1 MAVPADTFANFSCE
15 GHDCRESLGVLTSGI
30 ERMPSADNLSLPE
43 FVGAN
48 ARLAALAVA
57 SLALAV
63 SGTVS
68 AAEPPV
74 TVEYQ
79 SAIAGYRHF
88 DAQAPAVD
96 WREANDVIR
105 EAAEGG
111 AHGMHDMHTPMKA
124 PLATGG
130 TPPPA
135 TPDEPQ
141 AHPK

>member
-1 MAVPADTFANFSCE
+1 MS
-15 GHDCRESLGVLTSGI
+15 
-30 ERMPSADNLSLPE
+30 SADKMSLPE
-43 FVGAN
+43 WIRAN
-48 ARLAALAVA
+48 ARPVALAVA
-57 SLALAV
+57 LPALV
-63 SGTVS
+63 LSGTVS

-111 AHGMHDMHTPMKA
+111 AHGMHDMRTPMAA
-124 PLATGG
+124 PPAAGDE
-130 TPPPA
+130 PPLA
-135 TPDEPQ
+135 TPDEHQ
-141 AHPK
+141 AHPQ